1 MRSPPASVTPRPF
14 PPADL
19 DDLQDDL
26 AAEITYRRHL
36 VPQRPPRS
44 YTRSQKRPGGRFA
57 TKKPADRPARAPRTT
72 VIFWSSTHQSK
83 LTPLG
88 QTEPTRRR
96 DLDRAL
102 GLCVRWSHSKA
113 PTPRSVV
120 RIARGGAYQRG
131 NPVNSRRAWK
141 AALLV
146 APVAATLAIAGP
158 SAQGAEVRQRS
169 PMHRLTSRHGIFP
182 TSPHQR
188 SAIPSVTPRCATLR
202 RSQSRAARPWTR

>member
-19 DDLQDDL
+19 DDLDDL

-72 VIFWSSTHQSK
+72 VIFWVLTHQSK

-102 GLCVRWSHSKA
+102 GLCVR
-113 PTPRSVV
+113 SVS
-120 RIARGGAYQRG
+120 YTHL
-131 NPVNSRRAWK
+131 RAHETDSY
-141 AALLV
+141 LV
-146 APVAATLAIAGP
+146 
-158 SAQGAEVRQRS
+158 
-169 PMHRLTSRHGIFP
+169 
-182 TSPHQR
+182 
-188 SAIPSVTPRCATLR
+188 
-202 RSQSRAARPWTR
+202 